1 MLVLSTSREEDE
13 DERNYSQLASNVRE
27 VVDPKKL
34 IQFKELEQESFS
46 FSRQGD
52 SENFLKRQMSGENI
66 DYLVGADGI
75 VNFSKNHH
83 HLDALSLDTNGSLHA
98 SNLI

>member
-1 MLVLSTSREEDE
+1 M
-13 DERNYSQLASNVRE
+13 RE

-52 SENFLKRQMSGENI
+52 NEKELKRQMSGENF

-75 VNFSKNHH
+75 INFSKNHH
-83 HLDALSLDTNGSLHA
+83 LDGLSLDTNGSLHA
-98 SNLI
+98 SNLIQSKET